1 MKTTFFT
8 KAFSFI
14 LLLMIFTKLSIA
26 QDNKIIAEVHNL
38 MLDNTSK
45 DKVIQIRFLN
55 CSKNEF
61 ENLYKKALQS
71 TNLFVIKQAYSSENL
86 IGSVY
91 FSKSSDI
98 TTNDVKILLNE
109 LQITNAM
116 FNEKKLLVSELTNYQ
131 FTKKEKATN
140 QEQTEK

>member
-14 LLLMIFTKLSIA
+14 LLLMSFTKLSIA